1 MKQNKNDTI
10 YFALNGIFFPNT
22 NTINN
27 IIITLMI
34 NDDWKLNTLMK
45 WYGLRESTVV
55 SISIYY
61 WLLLAQLL
69 TRSRTNPSLICRS
82 EILWSQRPDVTVLL
96 YQSLTFGV
104 CAFSSGRKLT
114 DFCDETIKVPR
125 IYIILIWHEFPLF
138 KTILCV
144 HHHKTLENKKVF
156 VGILL

>member
-1 MKQNKNDTI
+1 MICDIYWRLIDTSYEKARWWVYI
-10 YFALNGIFFPNT
+10 
-22 NTINN
+22 
-27 IIITLMI
+27 
-34 NDDWKLNTLMK
+34 
-45 WYGLRESTVV
+45 ST
-55 SISIYY
+55 YY

-69 TRSRTNPSLICRS
+69 TRSGTNPSLICRS

-144 HHHKTLENKKVF
+144 HHHKTSKNKKF
-156 VGILL
+156 CSAIIIDPAKHHA

>member
-1 MKQNKNDTI
+1 MNI
-10 YFALNGIFFPNT
+10 YIVIFSIYCNTNNLICVFHFKYKKFYSLNGYC
-22 NTINN
+22 
-27 IIITLMI
+27 L
-34 NDDWKLNTLMK
+34 W
-45 WYGLRESTVV
+45 ESTVV

-69 TRSRTNPSLICRS
+69 TRSGTNPSLICRS
-82 EILWSQRPDVTVLL
+82 EILWSQRPDVTVVLF
-96 YQSLTFGV
+96 QSLTFGV

-114 DFCDETIKVPR
+114 DFCDEKIKVPR

-144 HHHKTLENKKVF
+144 HHQKTLENKKVF